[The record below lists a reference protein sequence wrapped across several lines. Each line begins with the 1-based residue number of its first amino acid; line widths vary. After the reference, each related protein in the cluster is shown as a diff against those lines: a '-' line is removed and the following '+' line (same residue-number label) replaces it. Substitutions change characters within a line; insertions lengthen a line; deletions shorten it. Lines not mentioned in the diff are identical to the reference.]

1 VTVLKTT
8 LAEITYLDTLLIA
21 HRRAMK
27 GKRQSHQA
35 TGFDYDLM
43 SHLLVLQ
50 SELQNGTYRPSPYRK
65 KIITEP
71 KVRLIEAPAYRDRIV
86 HHALHNHLSPFYEHS
101 FITDSYAC
109 RPGRG
114 IHHAA
119 GRVQHFLRAG
129 GPNLYVCQLDVSK
142 YYASVN
148 HDRLLELL
156 RTKINDQALLDL
168 LRVIIDSTDSGN
180 EHDHLFAS
188 DSYYFTKGR
197 RGIPIGNLT
206 SQLFANIYLDRVD
219 AYAKQTLKIHH
230 YVRYMDDILFF
241 HTDKAQLH
249 AWRRAMVEFLYQ
261 DLYLTINPRKVRIYP
276 AKFGVS
282 FVGYVIYPHF
292 LRLRG
297 SSVRRF
303 KKHYHRQL
311 KAVMTER
318 LQPARMRESF
328 SSWKAHAAHA
338 RTKQLVLK
346 LEAEQSDYLFVRAVR
361 RYYRRQLAKN
371 QLAVQLSLFDEP
383 SDTDLEKQG

>member
-1 VTVLKTT
+1 
-8 LAEITYLDTLLIA
+8 
-21 HRRAMK
+21 MK
-27 GKRQSHQA
+27 GKRNSHQA

-43 SHLLVLQ
+43 SHLLTLQ
-50 SELQNGTYRPSPYRK
+50 SELRSGAYRPSAYRR

-86 HHALHNHLSPFYEHS
+86 HHALHNHLSPFYERS

-119 GRVQHFLRAG
+119 GRVQHFLRSG
-129 GPNLYVCQLDVSK
+129 GLDLYVCQLDVSK
-142 YYASVN
+142 YYASIN

-156 RTKINDQALLDL
+156 SSKIDDQALLDL
-168 LRVIIDSTDSGN
+168 LKVIIDSTDSGR

-219 AYAKQTLKIHH
+219 AYTKQTLKIHH

-282 FVGYVIYPHF
+282 FVGYVIYPQY

-303 KKHYHRQL
+303 KKRYHRQL

-318 LQPARMRESF
+318 LQPTRMRESF

-346 LEAEQSDYLFVRAVR
+346 LEAEQGDYLFVRSVR

-371 QLAVQLSLFDEP
+371 QPAVQLSLFDNS
-383 SDTDLEKQG
+383 SDIDM

>member
-1 VTVLKTT
+1 MSALKTT
-8 LAEITYLDTLLIA
+8 FADITSLDTLLIA

-50 SELQNGTYRPSPYRK
+50 SELRAGSYRPSPYRR

-71 KVRLIEAPAYRDRIV
+71 KVRLIEAPAYRDRVV
-86 HHALHNHLSPFYEHS
+86 HHALHHHLSPFYEHF

-119 GRVQHFLRAG
+119 TRVQHFLRSG
-129 GPNLYVCQLDVSK
+129 GPGLYVCQLDVSK
-142 YYASVN
+142 YYASIN
-148 HDRLLELL
+148 HGRLLELL
-156 RTKINDQALLDL
+156 KDKITDQPLLNL
-168 LRVIIDSTDSGN
+168 LQVIIDSTDSGT
-180 EHDHLFAS
+180 EHDRLFAP

-206 SQLFANIYLDRVD
+206 SQLFANIYLHRVD
-219 AYAKQTLKIHH
+219 SYAKQTLKIRH

-241 HTDKAQLH
+241 GRDKAQLH

-276 AKFGVS
+276 VKYGVS

-303 KKHYHRQL
+303 KKRYHRQL

-328 SSWKAHAAHA
+328 TSWKAHAAHA
-338 RTKQLVLK
+338 RTERLVTK
-346 LEAEQSDYLFVRAVR
+346 LETEQADYLFVRAVK
-361 RYYRRQLAKN
+361 RYYRRQIAKS
-371 QLAVQLSLFDEP
+371 QPPVQLSLFDDPADPE
-383 SDTDLEKQG
+383 T

>member
-8 LAEITYLDTLLIA
+8 LAEITSLDTLLIA

-35 TGFDYDLM
+35 TGFNYDLM
-43 SHLLVLQ
+43 SHLLILQ
-50 SELQNGTYRPSPYRK
+50 SELRSGTYRPSAYRR

-86 HHALHNHLSPFYEHS
+86 HHALHHHLSPFYERF

-119 GRVQHFLRAG
+119 TRVQHFLRSG
-129 GPNLYVCQLDVSK
+129 GPDLYVCQLDVSK
-142 YYASVN
+142 YYASIN

-156 RTKINDQALLDL
+156 SNKVDDQALLDL
-168 LRVIIDSTDSGN
+168 LQVIIDSTDSGH

-188 DSYYFTKGR
+188 DSFYFTKGR

-219 AYAKQTLKIHH
+219 AYAKQTLKIRH

-249 AWRRAMVEFLYQ
+249 AWQQAMVEFLYQ

-282 FVGYVIYPHF
+282 FVGYVIFPHH

-303 KKHYHRQL
+303 KKRYHRQL
-311 KAVMTER
+311 QAVSTER

-328 SSWKAHAAHA
+328 NSWKAHAAHA

-346 LEAEQSDYLFVRAVR
+346 LEAEQDDYLFVRAIR
-361 RYYRRQLAKN
+361 RYYRRHLAKN
-371 QLAVQLSLFDEP
+371 QPAAQLSLFDAPVNTGET
-383 SDTDLEKQG
+383 DT